1 MSSLAEDLIRRH
13 RYTVED
19 YYRMAEIGIL
29 APDARVELIEG
40 EIIDMP
46 PIGAP
51 HASVV
56 TTLQSRLILA
66 IGEAATVRAQNPV
79 RLDAHNEPEPD
90 IAIARARSDHYRGAH
105 PGPGD
110 VLLVVEV
117 SDSSLRYDRD
127 IKLGLYARFEIPE
140 VWLVDLVGSTLTR
153 FSAPGADGY
162 ASAERLRLSE
172 PIGVPGIAGISVDL
186 SGLFGA

>member
-1 MSSLAEDLIRRH
+1 MSSLAEDVIRRH

-19 YYRMAEIGIL
+19 YHRMAETGIL

-66 IGEAATVRAQNPV
+66 IRSTAVVRVQNPV

-90 IAIARARSDHYRGAH
+90 IVVARSRSDHYWGAH
-105 PGPGD
+105 PGPAD
-110 VLLVVEV
+110 IVLLVEV
-117 SDSSLRYDRD
+117 SDSSLRYDLD
-127 IKLGLYARFEIPE
+127 VKLGLYAGFGIPE
-140 VWLVDLVGSTLTR
+140 VWIASLADSTLTR
-153 FSAPGADGY
+153 FIAPSVDRY
-162 ASAERLRLSE
+162 ATAEVLSLSK
-172 PIGVPGIAGISVDL
+172 PIGVPGLAGVSVDL
-186 SGLFGA
+186 SGLFGD